1 MSLFRSNTGGLS
13 INTGA
18 ANSALVPI
26 PRNPFFLFSSLLFY
40 PKHKKEEE
48 KETKTF
54 VVLELQ
60 S

>member
-26 PRNPFFLFSSLLFY
+26 PQKPFFLFSSLLFY
-40 PKHKKEEE
+40 PKHKK
-48 KETKTF
+48 KERKKQKLLLF
-54 VVLELQ
+54 
-60 S
+60 